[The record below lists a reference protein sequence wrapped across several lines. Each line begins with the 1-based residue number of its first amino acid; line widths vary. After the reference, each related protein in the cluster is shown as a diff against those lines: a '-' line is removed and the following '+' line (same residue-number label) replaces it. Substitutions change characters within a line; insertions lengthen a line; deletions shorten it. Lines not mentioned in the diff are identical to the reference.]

1 MTQVNLFTAGAVI
14 IIILLIYHHLAK
26 KYHYFLPKPIPCMKP
41 SFLVGSSGPV
51 LLRRQGVTTFMKTIY
66 NSFPEANIFG
76 MYSIVMPV
84 YIVRDPELIKLIGVK
99 DFDHFV
105 DHAFVSG
112 NSDDD
117 GRNDTLFGNSLI
129 ALSGL
134 KWRDMRATLS
144 PAFTG
149 SKMRHMFELV
159 ADCGR
164 SMVEF
169 FKAEE
174 KAGKSL
180 EYEMKATF
188 ARYGNDVIA
197 SVAFGVTVD
206 SMRDPQNDF
215 NVMAKKML
223 DFANWKILVRIAI
236 IQILSLV
243 SKKFNFDIVD
253 GTLSRYFRGII
264 TDNMERRE
272 AQGIVRNDM
281 VDMLMKVRKGTLKH
295 QKDEQDTKDTG
306 FATVE
311 ESSVG
316 KTTHSRKWTDNELIA
331 QCFLFFLAGFDTTSN
346 LLSWLMYELTVNPAI
361 QDRLYEEIS
370 QIENS
375 LLGKHLSYEA
385 LQKMSYLDMV
395 VSEALRKWPP
405 NVQLDR
411 KCTKDYLL
419 DNGTGTRFTMDK
431 GSSVLIPVYAIH
443 HDPKYYSNPERFDP
457 ERFSEEN
464 RSKINAGAYLPFGIG
479 PRNCIGSR
487 LALMQVKSI
496 VYHLLKDFEA
506 VSSEKTGT
514 PLKLA
519 KHPFL
524 LQAEN
529 GIWVQLKSR
538 SS

>member
-76 MYSIVMPV
+76 MYSTVIPA
-84 YIVRDPELIKLIGVK
+84 YIVRDPELVKRIAVK

-105 DHAFVSG
+105 DHAFPSG
-112 NSDDD
+112 DSDANGDA
-117 GRNDTLFGNSLI
+117 LFGNSLI
-129 ALSGL
+129 ALRGH

-159 ADCGR
+159 AECGR

-169 FKAEE
+169 FKAEAE
-174 KAGKSL
+174 AGKSL
-180 EYEMKATF
+180 EYEMKDTF

-206 SMRDPQNDF
+206 SMRDPENSF
-215 NVMAKKML
+215 IVMAKKML
-223 DFANWKILVRIAI
+223 DFSNWKVVVWIILIHL
-236 IQILSLV
+236 LSLV
-243 SKKFNFDIVD
+243 AKKFNVDIVD
-253 GTLSRYFRGII
+253 GALSNYFRSII
-264 TDNMERRE
+264 TDNMERRKV
-272 AQGIVRNDM
+272 QGIVRNDM
-281 VDMLMKVRKGTLKH
+281 INMLMEVRKGTLKH
-295 QKDEQDTKDTG
+295 QKDNRDAKDTG

-311 ESSVG
+311 ESNVG
-316 KTTHSRKWTDNELIA
+316 KSTHSREWTDNELIA
-331 QCFLFFLAGFDTTSN
+331 QCFLFFLAGFETTSN
-346 LLSWLMYELTVNPAI
+346 LLSWLMYELSVNSAI

-370 QIENS
+370 HVENA
-375 LLGKHLSYEA
+375 LLGRPLSYEA
-385 LQKMSYLDMV
+385 LQKMPYLDMV

-443 HDPKYYSNPERFDP
+443 HDPKYFPDPDTFNPERFN
-457 ERFSEEN
+457 EEN

-496 VYHLLKDFEA
+496 VYHLLKDFAA
-506 VSSEKTGT
+506 VPSEKTGT

-529 GIWVQLKSR
+529 GIWVQFKPR
-538 SS
+538 RFVI